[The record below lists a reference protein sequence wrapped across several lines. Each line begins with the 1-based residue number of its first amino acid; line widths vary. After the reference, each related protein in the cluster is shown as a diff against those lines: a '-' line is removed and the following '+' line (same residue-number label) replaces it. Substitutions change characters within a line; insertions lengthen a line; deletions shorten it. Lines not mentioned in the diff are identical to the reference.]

1 MRNTVGNA
9 KAPTGTSVGAF
20 AYSESGTCVVETTG
34 KGSADNEEERIGAS
48 ETVEKYNMGI

>member
-48 ETVEKYNMGI
+48 ETIEK